1 VTVAAAALIL
11 AIWWVST
18 AFFTIDIAERAVIE
32 RFGRPLQPVNSQGP
46 GGLRMKLPWPVDRA
60 VMENSVAIR
69 QMNVGNEVDENAFA
83 LI

>member
-1 VTVAAAALIL
+1 
-11 AIWWVST
+11 
-18 AFFTIDIAERAVIE
+18 
-32 RFGRPLQPVNSQGP
+32 
-46 GGLRMKLPWPVDRA
+46 MKLPWPVDRA